1 MQQVTSQPQPN
12 PNFRAGGN
20 SRSTTI
26 LILALL
32 LFALAG
38 TLSGFATGAFTR
50 PKHVQTVVVNKIKSS
65 PPTVIVQ
72 TQTPNATATPEVT
85 KLGLPIVTQY
95 VPAETPDNTTSYTV
109 AAYPID
115 QTTGKQAQAAD
126 ITCKIWLTNDDHAT
140 ATLLA
145 SQDQLR
151 SLQAVSGVLPTELPN
166 SLTFTSSTPQIQMC
180 SANGP
185 TNWTYTVSSSVNPGK
200 YFLMIL
206 VDYKGNVYN
215 WIARQINVKKAS

>member
-1 MQQVTSQPQPN
+1 MQQVTSQPQSN

-65 PPTVIVQ
+65 PPTVIVR

-85 KLGLPIVTQY
+85 KLGLPVVTQY
-95 VPAETPDNTTSYTV
+95 TPSETPDNTTSYTV
-109 AAYPID
+109 SAYPID
-115 QTTGKQAQAAD
+115 QTTGKQPHVGD
-126 ITCKIWLTNDDHAT
+126 ITCKVWLTNDDHAT

-145 SQDQLR
+145 SQDKLR
-151 SLQAVSGVLPTELPN
+151 SLDAVSGVLPTEIQN
-166 SLTFTSSTPQIQMC
+166 GLTFSSTPQIQSC
-180 SANGP
+180 NATGP
-185 TNWTYTVSSSVNPGK
+185 TIWTYTVSSSINPGK

-206 VDYKGNVYN
+206 VDWKGNAYN
-215 WIARQINVKKAS
+215 WIARQINVKKVS